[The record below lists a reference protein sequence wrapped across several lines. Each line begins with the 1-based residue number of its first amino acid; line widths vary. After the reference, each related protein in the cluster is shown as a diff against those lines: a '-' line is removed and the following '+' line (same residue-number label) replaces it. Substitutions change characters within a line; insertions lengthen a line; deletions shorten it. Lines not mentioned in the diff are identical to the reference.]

1 MEAVLKKL
9 HHKGQTPVLVL
20 ELPSELKALKDAF
33 SVPVHSAAK
42 GAYGFVLGFAKS
54 QKEAKV
60 VAKALKKALADE
72 KALLW
77 LAYPKGSSKKYPGVD
92 LNRDSL
98 HALMAELGL
107 DGVSLVALDAD
118 WSAMRFKLTG

>member
-1 MEAVLKKL
+1 MQAVLKKL
-9 HHKGQTPVLVL
+9 HYKAQTPVLVL
-20 ELPSELKALKDAF
+20 SPPSELRPLAAAF
-33 SVPVHSAAK
+33 GARVHGEAK
-42 GAYGFVLGFAKS
+42 GKYGFVLGFAKS
-54 QKEAKV
+54 QKEAKA
-60 VAKALKKALADE
+60 VAKTLKQALEDE

-77 LAYPKGSSKKYPGVD
+77 LAYPKGSSKKYPSVD

-118 WSAMRFKLTG
+118 WSAMRFKASP